1 MVLNDGSFMN
11 TVVSLAAGDRRGSTR
26 IDAEFESE
34 HRAGGA
40 LGVKSIPVGLDDVE
54 KFSA

>member
-40 LGVKSIPVGLDDVE
+40 FGVKSIPVGLDDVE